1 MCANCSVKFKE
12 QGLELLSEADEST
25 EGPAS
30 LMLMDPDGN
39 PISDRP
45 TRLRG
50 SEMEDPV
57 VIEAHDSHC
66 NDVEFTEDSK
76 TLVSAGMDNVVKLWS
91 VGDWKHK
98 KTFEGHE
105 KSVNSLSF
113 SPDGKT
119 LVTGSTDE
127 SLNLWSFP
135 GGKLKESRPKASNHS
150 QVSRDGKYIASV
162 IRHKIKVSD
171 YASGEELFKVDD
183 HDKNRGVM
191 FSPDSKT
198 LYTSGTSD
206 HISMWSV
213 PDGEHLGRLEGHNKV
228 VMSMKFAKDGKFF
241 ASTGYEGTLRVWFAD
256 DWEEVMAIP
265 LGLPRRLVEPGGFA
279 GQQDDCDQR
288 LASHHAGG
296 C

>member
-1 MCANCSVKFKE
+1 M
-12 QGLELLSEADEST
+12 DE
-25 EGPAS
+25 
-30 LMLMDPDGN
+30 
-39 PISDRP
+39 
-45 TRLRG
+45 
-50 SEMEDPV
+50 PV

-135 GGKLKESRPKASNHS
+135 GGKLKESRPRSASGA
-150 QVSRDGKYIASV
+150 QVSSDGKYIASV
-162 IRHKIKVSD
+162 IRHKIKVWD

-198 LYTSGTSD
+198 LFTSGLSD

-213 PDGEHLGRLEGHNKV
+213 PDGEHLGRLEGHKKV
-228 VMSMKFAKDGKFF
+228 VMSMKFAKGGNFF
-241 ASTGYEGTLRVWFAD
+241 ASTGYEGTLRVWFAE

-265 LGLPRRLVEPGGFA
+265 LDFRGGLLSLAISPDNKTIAISDSHRIILVAVEKGAIEEEIELKPKGVYALDFSPDGKW
-279 GQQDDCDQR
+279 
-288 LASHHAGG
+288 LANSAADGRVRVWATA
-296 C
+296 